1 MSFAVLQ
8 KETVA
13 PTFDNPAEDD
23 DEISDESPTLTRQE
37 ITKPGEHDVLLGRG
51 GGTNNHTGNIKFRKV
66 VNEHKMRYLA
76 CNKVDKPKVARDVV
90 QLWRKMSP
98 PGRFLSRGD
107 DSKKG
112 PGSVSDAENKWYE
125 VGDKKAREKASQCLR
140 ERTPDVLPYIKHL
153 RQQQDHITE
162 QGVTMVQHQLQMQQV
177 NSESDFVPALQASP
191 YQARHNNIVN
201 MLDCAQSSMNAHK
214 NRRGSLPVVPT
225 SMPISAPFPPNHPR
239 RISMPSGGNMNT
251 ANSMQMQSMMNQ
263 QQRQQQVLHEAYT
276 VVERD
281 TMYPGGSRMNMS
293 SHHAMSE
300 RELMMQQQY
309 GGYDMLN
316 MNLMPQGQMMG
327 TSQPM
332 PNPTHSN
339 TGRFVSPGTPRQH
352 SMPNLHETRQ
362 IPQHFMQSPMQSPQQ
377 YGRQQSLPIDD
388 LEPLPYEGEDNN
400 PAAVLPD
407 VPHSAPFP
415 RISPNVPQKLE
426 KPRGEEHR
434 HVTPD
439 RPQDL
444 PLRGHSPQPKPEDDV
459 FQPLPLESMLQ
470 LPQTLP
476 KEAKA
481 EKKYSAEDTE
491 LTLREYRRTLEEYI
505 TNHQIATPNID
516 VLDDEYSDDEDLGL
530 IGVDASEW
538 IQNALNDSGN
548 DMDPAK
554 SSTSRRR
561 GSHTLSVR
569 SGTSGAMST
578 VTSCMSLALSDMEE
592 SGEGLSKDLGEELGM
607 RGEKMRMAR
616 NMSSNHSIMSELTD
630 FGENLE
636 C

>member
-1 MSFAVLQ
+1 MSFAVIQ

-13 PTFDNPAEDD
+13 PTFDNPAEDE
-23 DEISDESPTLTRQE
+23 DEILDESPTLTRQE

-112 PGSVSDAENKWYE
+112 PGSVSDAANKWYE

-140 ERTPDVLPYIKHL
+140 ERTPDVLPYIKQL

-162 QGVTMVQHQLQMQQV
+162 QGVSMVQHQLQMQQV
-177 NSESDFVPALQASP
+177 GSDSDSP
-191 YQARHNNIVN
+191 YQARRNNIAN
-201 MLDCAQSSMNAHK
+201 MLDQCAQSSIHAHH
-214 NRRGSLPVVPT
+214 NRRGSLPLAPT
-225 SMPISAPFPPNHPR
+225 SMPMSAPFPPPNQPR
-239 RISMPSGGNMNT
+239 RISMPPGGHMNT
-251 ANSMQMQSMMNQ
+251 ANSMQLQNMMNQ

-281 TMYPGGSRMNMS
+281 NMYPGGSRMNMS
-293 SHHAMSE
+293 PRHAMTE
-300 RELMMQQQY
+300 HELLMQQQY

-332 PNPTHSN
+332 PNLAHSH
-339 TGRFVSPGTPRQH
+339 TGRFESPGITPRQH
-352 SMPNLHETRQ
+352 SLPNLHERHQ
-362 IPQHFMQSPMQSPQQ
+362 NSQPYMQSPHQ
-377 YGRQQSLPIDD
+377 YGRHHSLPIDD
-388 LEPLPYEGEDNN
+388 LEPLPYEEEDSD
-400 PAAVLPD
+400 PADALPD
-407 VPHSAPFP
+407 VPHSAPRA
-415 RISPNVPQKLE
+415 RISPKNVPQQLE
-426 KPRGEEHR
+426 KSRQ
-434 HVTPD
+434 VTPD
-439 RPQDL
+439 RPQDDE
-444 PLRGHSPQPKPEDDV
+444 PTPKPEDDV
-459 FQPLPLESMLQ
+459 FQPLPLEPMSH
-470 LPQTLP
+470 TSP
-476 KEAKA
+476 KETKARA

-491 LTLREYRRTLEEYI
+491 LTLREYRKTLEEYI

-548 DMDPAK
+548 DMDDFK
-554 SSTSRRR
+554 SSTNRRR
-561 GSHTLSVR
+561 GSHTLSVK
-569 SGTSGAMST
+569 SGASGAMST
-578 VTSCMSLALSDMEE
+578 ATSCMSLALSDMEE
-592 SGEGLSKDLGEELGM
+592 SGDGLPKGLGEELGM
-607 RGEKMRMAR
+607 RAEKMSMAR
-616 NMSSNHSIMSELTD
+616 NMSSNQSIMSELTD